1 MDYRDLVMN
10 HTKEMIEKLLT
21 EILSKEAVDVR
32 FEFEDNDQ
40 WSLVTI
46 HIYENDQEISLRLR
60 AGNNYELYFGY
71 YDDQDEFH
79 EIMKDLTGEE
89 IKVIPIA
96 LQKVMTKVLSD
107 ERGMRVPGNF
117 LMAR

>member
-1 MDYRDLVMN
+1 MDYRDLVIN
-10 HTKEMIEKLLT
+10 HTGEMIERLLT

-40 WSLVTI
+40 WSLVTV
-46 HIYENDQEISLRLR
+46 HMYENDQEISLRLR
-60 AGNNYELYFGY
+60 SGNSYELYFGY
-71 YDDQDEFH
+71 YDDEDEFH
-79 EIMKDLTGEE
+79 EIMKTLSEDETKG
-89 IKVIPIA
+89 IPIA